1 MPDTDCYR
9 YAVRIAVPWIDA
21 EVDRRERGA
30 PLTRAAHSTA
40 PALEPPGDGPGY
52 RPGYEVA
59 AERVLEHLVLAGLE
73 PGDRLPT
80 EQDLAD
86 RVGMSR
92 TVVREAVK
100 ILSALGRLS
109 VHKGRG
115 IYVAQPDQSSWQ
127 QSLTHFLPADLHQV
141 DELFEFRRHL
151 ETTTARLAAQRATPA
166 QVKAV
171 REAAH
176 QSTRAAQQGDI
187 DAFSRADDAFHA
199 AIAAATNNSFLTAT
213 IDILRRL
220 QHQVTA
226 IGLAGLA
233 GGSLHDAA
241 AQHEAIA
248 HAIATGEPT
257 YAHTL
262 MAHHIDRT
270 THQFQREIRH
280 RITPGHPSA

>member
-1 MPDTDCYR
+1 M
-9 YAVRIAVPWIDA
+9 
-21 EVDRRERGA
+21 
-30 PLTRAAHSTA
+30 TRAAHRTA
-40 PALEPPGDGPGY
+40 PAPHPPGDGPGY

-59 AERVLEHLVLAGLE
+59 AERILEYLVLAGLG
-73 PGDRLPT
+73 PGARLPT

-127 QSLTHFLPADLHQV
+127 HSLTHFLPADLHQV

-151 ETTTARLAAQRATPA
+151 ETTTARLAAQRATPT

-176 QSTRAAQQGDI
+176 QSARAAQQGDI
-187 DAFSRADDAFHA
+187 DSFSRADDAFHT

-213 IDILRRL
+213 IDTLRRL

-248 HAIATGEPT
+248 DAIATGEPT

-280 RITPGHPSA
+280 RITPGPLNA

>member
-1 MPDTDCYR
+1 MTR
-9 YAVRIAVPWIDA
+9 AVR
-21 EVDRRERGA
+21 
-30 PLTRAAHSTA
+30 STA
-40 PALEPPGDGPGY
+40 PAPQPSGDGPGY

-59 AERVLEHLVLAGLE
+59 AERILEHLVLAGLE
-73 PGDRLPT
+73 PGARLPT
-80 EQDLAD
+80 ERDLAD
-86 RVGMSR
+86 QVGMSR

-127 QSLTHFLPADLHQV
+127 HSLTHFLPADLHQV

-171 REAAH
+171 RAAAH
-176 QSTRAAQQGDI
+176 QSARAAQQDDT
-187 DAFSRADDAFHA
+187 DAFSHADDTFHT
-199 AIAAATNNSFLTAT
+199 AIATAANNSFFAAT
-213 IDILRRL
+213 IDTLRRL
-220 QHQVTA
+220 QRQVTA

-233 GGSLHDAA
+233 GGSLRDAA
-241 AQHEAIA
+241 AQHEVIA
-248 HAIATGEPT
+248 HAIASGEPGH
-257 YAHTL
+257 ADTL

-270 THQFQREIRH
+270 THQFQRHIRH
-280 RITPGHPSA
+280 RITPTISTPTPEPHTTTREGHSCESPT

>member
-1 MPDTDCYR
+1 M
-9 YAVRIAVPWIDA
+9 
-21 EVDRRERGA
+21 
-30 PLTRAAHSTA
+30 TRAARSTA
-40 PALEPPGDGPGY
+40 PAPQPPGDGPGY

-59 AERVLEHLVLAGLE
+59 AERILEYLALAGLE
-73 PGDRLPT
+73 PGARLPT

-86 RVGMSR
+86 QVGMSR

-100 ILSALGRLS
+100 ILAALGRLS

-127 QSLTHFLPADLHQV
+127 HSLTHFLPADLHQV
-141 DELFEFRRHL
+141 DELFEFRRNL
-151 ETTTARLAAQRATPA
+151 ETTTARLAAQRATPT

-171 REAAH
+171 RAAAH

-187 DAFSRADDAFHA
+187 DAFSHADDTFHT
-199 AIAAATNNSFLTAT
+199 AIATATNNSFLTAT
-213 IDILRRL
+213 IDTLRRL

-248 HAIATGEPT
+248 HAIATGEHAH
-257 YAHTL
+257 AHTL

-270 THQFQREIRH
+270 THQFQQHIRH
-280 RITPGHPSA
+280 RITPHHLHPHT

>member
-1 MPDTDCYR
+1 
-9 YAVRIAVPWIDA
+9 
-21 EVDRRERGA
+21 
-30 PLTRAAHSTA
+30 
-40 PALEPPGDGPGY
+40 
-52 RPGYEVA
+52 
-59 AERVLEHLVLAGLE
+59 
-73 PGDRLPT
+73 
-80 EQDLAD
+80 
-86 RVGMSR
+86 MSR

-127 QSLTHFLPADLHQV
+127 HSLTHFLPADLHQV

-151 ETTTARLAAQRATPA
+151 ETTTARLAAQRATPT

-176 QSTRAAQQGDI
+176 QSARAAQQGDI
-187 DAFSRADDAFHA
+187 DSFSRADDAFHT

-213 IDILRRL
+213 IDTLRRL

-248 HAIATGEPT
+248 DAIATGEPT

-280 RITPGHPSA
+280 RITPGPLNA

>member
-1 MPDTDCYR
+1 M
-9 YAVRIAVPWIDA
+9 
-21 EVDRRERGA
+21 
-30 PLTRAAHSTA
+30 TRAARSTA
-40 PALEPPGDGPGY
+40 PAPQPPGDGPGY

-59 AERVLEHLVLAGLE
+59 AERILEYLALAGLE
-73 PGDRLPT
+73 PGARLPT

-86 RVGMSR
+86 QVGMSR

-100 ILSALGRLS
+100 ILAALGRLS

-127 QSLTHFLPADLHQV
+127 HSLTHFLPADLHQV
-141 DELFEFRRHL
+141 DELFEFRRNL

-171 REAAH
+171 RAAAH

-187 DAFSRADDAFHA
+187 DAFSHADDTFHT
-199 AIAAATNNSFLTAT
+199 AIAIATATNNSFLTAT
-213 IDILRRL
+213 IDTLRRL

-248 HAIATGEPT
+248 HAIATGEH
-257 YAHTL
+257 AHTL

-270 THQFQREIRH
+270 THQFQQHIRH
-280 RITPGHPSA
+280 RITTHHLHPHT